1 MAHSEVSERIVSG
14 VSEEAELVARLR
26 AGDER
31 AFEELVD
38 RFHPMMLAVARTHV
52 KTQAA
57 AEEVAQEAWL
67 GVIKGLDRFEGRSS
81 LKTWILRIVVNN
93 AITRGVRDSRSV
105 PFSSLVAEET
115 EEGPVIDPERFRAEG
130 SAFAGHWNGYPA
142 DWSSMPEQALLGR
155 ETLER
160 VKLAIKD
167 LPPAQQ
173 TVITLRDIEGWDAK
187 EVCAAL
193 EISEGNQRLLLHRAR
208 AGVRAALEGHLDA

>member
-1 MAHSEVSERIVSG
+1 MANSEVSERTVSAT
-14 VSEEAELVARLR
+14 SEEAELVSRLR

-52 KTQAA
+52 KTQTA
-57 AEEVAQEAWL
+57 AEEVAQDAWL
-67 GVIKGLDRFEGRSS
+67 GVLNGLDRFEGRSS
-81 LKTWILRIVVNN
+81 LKTWILRILVNN

-105 PFSSLVAEET
+105 PFSSLAAEEA
-115 EEGPVIDPERFRAEG
+115 EGPVVEPERFRPKG
-130 SAFAGHWNGYPA
+130 GAFAGHWNGYPA

-160 VKLAIKD
+160 VKGAIHD
-167 LPPAQQ
+167 LPPAQR
-173 TVITLRDIEGWDAK
+173 TVITLRDIEGWDSR

-208 AGVRAALEGHLDA
+208 SGVRAALEGHFDA